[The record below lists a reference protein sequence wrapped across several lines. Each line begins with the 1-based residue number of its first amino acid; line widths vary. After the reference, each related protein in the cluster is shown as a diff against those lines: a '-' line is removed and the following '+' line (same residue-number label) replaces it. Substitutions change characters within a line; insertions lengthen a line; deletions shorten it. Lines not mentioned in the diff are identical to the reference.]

1 MISIHNKKSND
12 ADKRKTRLNL
22 RLDDK
27 EFELLK
33 AKAEGFGLP
42 VAKFVR
48 VSLLG
53 LPEPAKR
60 IHELDKCWRD
70 KYGSGGRL
78 WGVCRTWAETAFVS
92 RANGLV
98 ADGYAILF
106 LSRAWV
112 VDCWYV
118 IAYKPHL
125 AYYRVGDAT
134 GYCVFY
140 RFTIFDGFGYAT
152 MARRR
157 YSDWRHAVY
166 YRMDL
171 ACYQCC

>member
-42 VAKFVR
+42 LAKFVR

-60 IHELDKCWRD
+60 IHDLPVIDAALLRQLVSMGNNVNQLTRYAHTVSLDPKQTLNTLALAFALQKIGDELQQLRELYSLKNVDENDLSITSTHVTADQFDSPNLSELDE
-70 KYGSGGRL
+70 KY
-78 WGVCRTWAETAFVS
+78 
-92 RANGLV
+92 
-98 ADGYAILF
+98 
-106 LSRAWV
+106 
-112 VDCWYV
+112 
-118 IAYKPHL
+118 
-125 AYYRVGDAT
+125 
-134 GYCVFY
+134 
-140 RFTIFDGFGYAT
+140 
-152 MARRR
+152 
-157 YSDWRHAVY
+157 
-166 YRMDL
+166 
-171 ACYQCC
+171 

>member
-42 VAKFVR
+42 LAKFVR

-60 IHELDKCWRD
+60 IHDLPVIDAALLRQLVSMGNNVNQLTRYAHTVSLDPKQTLNTLALAFALQKIGDELQQLRELYSLKNVEENDISITSTHVTAD
-70 KYGSGGRL
+70 QFDSPNLSEFDEKY
-78 WGVCRTWAETAFVS
+78 
-92 RANGLV
+92 
-98 ADGYAILF
+98 
-106 LSRAWV
+106 
-112 VDCWYV
+112 
-118 IAYKPHL
+118 
-125 AYYRVGDAT
+125 
-134 GYCVFY
+134 
-140 RFTIFDGFGYAT
+140 
-152 MARRR
+152 
-157 YSDWRHAVY
+157 
-166 YRMDL
+166 
-171 ACYQCC
+171 

>member
-42 VAKFVR
+42 LAKFVR

-60 IHELDKCWRD
+60 LHDLPVIDAALLRQLVSIGNNVNQLTRYAHTVSLDPKQTLNTLELAFTLQRVADELKLLREQYSLNAVENAD
-70 KYGSGGRL
+70 NIISDSTVINDQTDSPVIKNF
-78 WGVCRTWAETAFVS
+78 AET
-92 RANGLV
+92 
-98 ADGYAILF
+98 IK
-106 LSRAWV
+106 
-112 VDCWYV
+112 C
-118 IAYKPHL
+118 
-125 AYYRVGDAT
+125 
-134 GYCVFY
+134 
-140 RFTIFDGFGYAT
+140 
-152 MARRR
+152 
-157 YSDWRHAVY
+157 
-166 YRMDL
+166 
-171 ACYQCC
+171 

>member
-42 VAKFVR
+42 LAKFVR

-60 IHELDKCWRD
+60 IHDLPVIDAALLRQLVSIGNNVNQLTRYAHTVSLDPKQTLNTLALAIALQKIGDELQQLRELYSLKNVDEND
-70 KYGSGGRL
+70 LSITSTHVTADQFDSPNLSEFDEKY
-78 WGVCRTWAETAFVS
+78 
-92 RANGLV
+92 
-98 ADGYAILF
+98 
-106 LSRAWV
+106 
-112 VDCWYV
+112 
-118 IAYKPHL
+118 
-125 AYYRVGDAT
+125 
-134 GYCVFY
+134 
-140 RFTIFDGFGYAT
+140 
-152 MARRR
+152 
-157 YSDWRHAVY
+157 
-166 YRMDL
+166 
-171 ACYQCC
+171 

>member
-42 VAKFVR
+42 LAKFVR

-60 IHELDKCWRD
+60 IHDLPVIDADLLRQLVSMGNNVNQLTRYAHTVSLDPKQTLNTLALAFALQKIGDELQQLRELYSLKNVDENDLRIT
-70 KYGSGGRL
+70 STH
-78 WGVCRTWAETAFVS
+78 VTADQFDS
-92 RANGLV
+92 PN
-98 ADGYAILF
+98 
-106 LSRAWV
+106 LSE
-112 VDCWYV
+112 
-118 IAYKPHL
+118 
-125 AYYRVGDAT
+125 
-134 GYCVFY
+134 
-140 RFTIFDGFGYAT
+140 FDENY
-152 MARRR
+152 
-157 YSDWRHAVY
+157 
-166 YRMDL
+166 
-171 ACYQCC
+171 

>member
-42 VAKFVR
+42 LAKFVR

-60 IHELDKCWRD
+60 IHDLPVIDAALLRQLVSMGNNVNQLTRYAHTVSLDPKQTLNTLALAFALQKIGDELQQLRELYSLKNVDEND
-70 KYGSGGRL
+70 LSITSTH
-78 WGVCRTWAETAFVS
+78 V
-92 RANGLV
+92 V
-98 ADGYAILF
+98 ADQF
-106 LSRAWV
+106 DSPNLSE
-112 VDCWYV
+112 
-118 IAYKPHL
+118 
-125 AYYRVGDAT
+125 
-134 GYCVFY
+134 
-140 RFTIFDGFGYAT
+140 FDEKY
-152 MARRR
+152 
-157 YSDWRHAVY
+157 
-166 YRMDL
+166 
-171 ACYQCC
+171 

>member
-42 VAKFVR
+42 LAKFVR

-60 IHELDKCWRD
+60 IHDLPVIDAALLRQLISIGNNVNQLTRYAHTVSLDPKQTLNTLALAFALQKIGDELQQLRELYSLKNVDEND
-70 KYGSGGRL
+70 LSI
-78 WGVCRTWAETAFVS
+78 TSTH
-92 RANGLV
+92 V
-98 ADGYAILF
+98 AADQF
-106 LSRAWV
+106 DSPNLSE
-112 VDCWYV
+112 
-118 IAYKPHL
+118 
-125 AYYRVGDAT
+125 
-134 GYCVFY
+134 
-140 RFTIFDGFGYAT
+140 FDEK
-152 MARRR
+152 
-157 YSDWRHAVY
+157 H
-166 YRMDL
+166 
-171 ACYQCC
+171 

>member
-42 VAKFVR
+42 LAKFVR

-60 IHELDKCWRD
+60 IHDLP
-70 KYGSGGRL
+70 
-78 WGVCRTWAETAFVS
+78 
-92 RANGLV
+92 
-98 ADGYAILF
+98 
-106 LSRAWV
+106 V
-112 VDCWYV
+112 VDAALLRQLVSIGNNVNQLTRYAHTV
-118 IAYKPHL
+118 SLDPKQTLNTL
-125 AYYRVGDAT
+125 ALAFALQKIGDELQQLRELYSLKNVEENDLSITSTHVTADQ
-134 GYCVFY
+134 
-140 RFTIFDGFGYAT
+140 FDSPNLSEFDEKY
-152 MARRR
+152 
-157 YSDWRHAVY
+157 
-166 YRMDL
+166 
-171 ACYQCC
+171 

>member
-42 VAKFVR
+42 LAKFVR

-60 IHELDKCWRD
+60 IHDLPVIDAALLRQLVSMGNNVNQLTRYAHTVSLDPKQTLNALALAFALQRVADELKLLREHYSLNAVENADNIISDSTVINDQTDSPVIKNF
-70 KYGSGGRL
+70 
-78 WGVCRTWAETAFVS
+78 AET
-92 RANGLV
+92 
-98 ADGYAILF
+98 IK
-106 LSRAWV
+106 
-112 VDCWYV
+112 C
-118 IAYKPHL
+118 
-125 AYYRVGDAT
+125 
-134 GYCVFY
+134 
-140 RFTIFDGFGYAT
+140 
-152 MARRR
+152 
-157 YSDWRHAVY
+157 
-166 YRMDL
+166 
-171 ACYQCC
+171 

>member
-42 VAKFVR
+42 LAKFVR

-60 IHELDKCWRD
+60 IHDLPVVDPTLLRQLVGIGNNVNQLTRYAHIVSNDAKQTLNVLELAFALQRVADELKLLREQYSLNVVENAD
-70 KYGSGGRL
+70 NIISDSTVINDQTDSPVIKNF
-78 WGVCRTWAETAFVS
+78 AET
-92 RANGLV
+92 
-98 ADGYAILF
+98 IK
-106 LSRAWV
+106 
-112 VDCWYV
+112 C
-118 IAYKPHL
+118 
-125 AYYRVGDAT
+125 
-134 GYCVFY
+134 
-140 RFTIFDGFGYAT
+140 
-152 MARRR
+152 
-157 YSDWRHAVY
+157 
-166 YRMDL
+166 
-171 ACYQCC
+171 

>member
-42 VAKFVR
+42 LAKFVR

-60 IHELDKCWRD
+60 IHDLPVIDAALLRQLVSIGNNVNQLTRYAHTVSLDPKQTLNTLALAFALQKIGDELQQLRELYSLKNVEENDLSITSTHVTADQFDSPNLSELDEN
-70 KYGSGGRL
+70 Y
-78 WGVCRTWAETAFVS
+78 
-92 RANGLV
+92 
-98 ADGYAILF
+98 
-106 LSRAWV
+106 
-112 VDCWYV
+112 
-118 IAYKPHL
+118 
-125 AYYRVGDAT
+125 
-134 GYCVFY
+134 
-140 RFTIFDGFGYAT
+140 
-152 MARRR
+152 
-157 YSDWRHAVY
+157 
-166 YRMDL
+166 
-171 ACYQCC
+171 

>member
-42 VAKFVR
+42 LAKFVR

-60 IHELDKCWRD
+60 LHDLPVIDAALLRQLVSMGNNVNQLTRYAHTVSLDPKQTLNTLALAFALQKIGDELQQLRELYSLKNVDENDLCITSTHVTAD
-70 KYGSGGRL
+70 QFESPNLSEFDEKY
-78 WGVCRTWAETAFVS
+78 
-92 RANGLV
+92 
-98 ADGYAILF
+98 
-106 LSRAWV
+106 
-112 VDCWYV
+112 
-118 IAYKPHL
+118 
-125 AYYRVGDAT
+125 
-134 GYCVFY
+134 
-140 RFTIFDGFGYAT
+140 
-152 MARRR
+152 
-157 YSDWRHAVY
+157 
-166 YRMDL
+166 
-171 ACYQCC
+171 

>member
-42 VAKFVR
+42 LAKFVR

-60 IHELDKCWRD
+60 IHDLP
-70 KYGSGGRL
+70 
-78 WGVCRTWAETAFVS
+78 
-92 RANGLV
+92 
-98 ADGYAILF
+98 
-106 LSRAWV
+106 V
-112 VDCWYV
+112 VDPTLLRQLVGIGNNVNQLTRYAHIV
-118 IAYKPHL
+118 SNDAKQTLNVLEL
-125 AYYRVGDAT
+125 AFALQKIGDELQQLRELYSLKNVDENDLSIT
-134 GYCVFY
+134 STHV
-140 RFTIFDGFGYAT
+140 TVDQFDSPNLSEFDEKY
-152 MARRR
+152 
-157 YSDWRHAVY
+157 
-166 YRMDL
+166 
-171 ACYQCC
+171 

>member
-42 VAKFVR
+42 LAKFVR

-60 IHELDKCWRD
+60 IHDLPIIDAALLRQLVSMGNNVNQLTRYAHTVSLDPKQTLNTLALAFALQRVADELKLLREQYSLNAVENADNIISDSPVINDQNDSPVIKNF
-70 KYGSGGRL
+70 
-78 WGVCRTWAETAFVS
+78 AET
-92 RANGLV
+92 
-98 ADGYAILF
+98 IK
-106 LSRAWV
+106 
-112 VDCWYV
+112 C
-118 IAYKPHL
+118 
-125 AYYRVGDAT
+125 
-134 GYCVFY
+134 
-140 RFTIFDGFGYAT
+140 
-152 MARRR
+152 
-157 YSDWRHAVY
+157 
-166 YRMDL
+166 
-171 ACYQCC
+171 

>member
-42 VAKFVR
+42 LAKFVR

-60 IHELDKCWRD
+60 IHDLPVIDAALLRQLVSIGNNVNQLTRYAHTVSLDPKQTLNTLALAFALQRVADELKLLREQYSLNAVENADNIISDPPVINDQTDSPVIKNF
-70 KYGSGGRL
+70 
-78 WGVCRTWAETAFVS
+78 AET
-92 RANGLV
+92 
-98 ADGYAILF
+98 IK
-106 LSRAWV
+106 
-112 VDCWYV
+112 C
-118 IAYKPHL
+118 
-125 AYYRVGDAT
+125 
-134 GYCVFY
+134 
-140 RFTIFDGFGYAT
+140 
-152 MARRR
+152 
-157 YSDWRHAVY
+157 
-166 YRMDL
+166 
-171 ACYQCC
+171 

>member
-42 VAKFVR
+42 LAKFVR

-60 IHELDKCWRD
+60 IHDLPVIDAALLRQLVSMGNNVNQLTRYAHTVSLDPKQTLNTLALAFALQKIGDELQQLRELYSLKNVDEND
-70 KYGSGGRL
+70 LSITSTH
-78 WGVCRTWAETAFVS
+78 VTADHCR
-92 RANGLV
+92 
-98 ADGYAILF
+98 
-106 LSRAWV
+106 
-112 VDCWYV
+112 
-118 IAYKPHL
+118 
-125 AYYRVGDAT
+125 
-134 GYCVFY
+134 
-140 RFTIFDGFGYAT
+140 FGALY
-152 MARRR
+152 
-157 YSDWRHAVY
+157 
-166 YRMDL
+166 L
-171 ACYQCC
+171 I

>member
-42 VAKFVR
+42 LAKFVR

-60 IHELDKCWRD
+60 IHDLP
-70 KYGSGGRL
+70 
-78 WGVCRTWAETAFVS
+78 
-92 RANGLV
+92 
-98 ADGYAILF
+98 
-106 LSRAWV
+106 V
-112 VDCWYV
+112 VDPTLLRQLVGIGNNVNQLTRYAHIV
-118 IAYKPHL
+118 SNDAKQTLNVLEL
-125 AYYRVGDAT
+125 AFALQKIGDELQQLRELYSLKNVDENDLSITSTHVAADQ
-134 GYCVFY
+134 
-140 RFTIFDGFGYAT
+140 FDSPNLSEFDEKY
-152 MARRR
+152 
-157 YSDWRHAVY
+157 
-166 YRMDL
+166 
-171 ACYQCC
+171 

>member
-42 VAKFVR
+42 LAKFVR

-60 IHELDKCWRD
+60 IHDLPVIDAALLRQLISIGNNVNQLTRYAHTVSLDPKQTLNTLALAFALQKIGDELQQLRELYSLKNVDEND
-70 KYGSGGRL
+70 LSITSTHVAADQFDSPNLSEFDEKY
-78 WGVCRTWAETAFVS
+78 
-92 RANGLV
+92 
-98 ADGYAILF
+98 
-106 LSRAWV
+106 
-112 VDCWYV
+112 
-118 IAYKPHL
+118 
-125 AYYRVGDAT
+125 
-134 GYCVFY
+134 
-140 RFTIFDGFGYAT
+140 
-152 MARRR
+152 
-157 YSDWRHAVY
+157 
-166 YRMDL
+166 
-171 ACYQCC
+171 

>member
-42 VAKFVR
+42 LAKFVR

-60 IHELDKCWRD
+60 IHDLPVIDADLLRQLVSMGNNVNQLTRYAHTVSLDPKQTLNTLALAFALQKIGDELQQLRELYSLKNVDEND
-70 KYGSGGRL
+70 LSITSTHVAADQFDSPNLSEFDEKY
-78 WGVCRTWAETAFVS
+78 
-92 RANGLV
+92 
-98 ADGYAILF
+98 
-106 LSRAWV
+106 
-112 VDCWYV
+112 
-118 IAYKPHL
+118 
-125 AYYRVGDAT
+125 
-134 GYCVFY
+134 
-140 RFTIFDGFGYAT
+140 
-152 MARRR
+152 
-157 YSDWRHAVY
+157 
-166 YRMDL
+166 
-171 ACYQCC
+171 

>member
-42 VAKFVR
+42 LAKFVR

-60 IHELDKCWRD
+60 LHDLPVIDAALLRQLVSIGNNVNQLTRYAHTVSLDPKQTLNTLALAFALQKIGDELQQLRELYSLKNVEENDLSITSTHVTAD
-70 KYGSGGRL
+70 QFDSPNLSEFDEKY
-78 WGVCRTWAETAFVS
+78 
-92 RANGLV
+92 
-98 ADGYAILF
+98 
-106 LSRAWV
+106 
-112 VDCWYV
+112 
-118 IAYKPHL
+118 
-125 AYYRVGDAT
+125 
-134 GYCVFY
+134 
-140 RFTIFDGFGYAT
+140 
-152 MARRR
+152 
-157 YSDWRHAVY
+157 
-166 YRMDL
+166 
-171 ACYQCC
+171 